1 MGQFLGSDLRNFPE
15 NDPMRSILSLTLG
28 MFLVLTTAPA
38 QGVQFVADQVTQS
51 GGHTHRG
58 ILYYRD
64 DMWRIEHNDPGSV
77 EVTIVRRDKGVMW
90 LLLGRTKQ
98 FATMPFDAST
108 GSSLQRSMRHELRR
122 ETIGTEVLDG
132 HPTTLFQIAAWEEQ
146 REVIYYQWWAED
158 LQLPLRIA
166 RKDGAWIV
174 QFKNVKL
181 RSLSPR
187 LFEIPL
193 HYRPMETSE

>member
-1 MGQFLGSDLRNFPE
+1 MQAVVLP
-15 NDPMRSILSLTLG
+15 LTLG
-28 MFLVLTTAPA
+28 VFIAVMSAPA
-38 QGVQFVADQVTQS
+38 QGVQFIAEQVTQS

-58 ILYYRD
+58 NVYHRD
-64 DMWRIEHNDPGSV
+64 DMWRIEHNDPGSI
-77 EVTIVRRDKGVMW
+77 EVTIGRKDKGVMW

-98 FATMPFDAST
+98 FATMPLD
-108 GSSLQRSMRHELRR
+108 GSSGATFERSMAHEVGR

-132 HPTTLFQIAAWEEQ
+132 HPTTLFQITAHEGQED
-146 REVIYYQWWAED
+146 VVYYQWWAED

-174 QFKNVKL
+174 DYKHVKL
-181 RSLSPR
+181 RSLSQR

-193 HYRPMETSE
+193 HYRPITAPLRPG

>member
-1 MGQFLGSDLRNFPE
+1 
-15 NDPMRSILSLTLG
+15 MRFIRFMALFIPLAV
-28 MFLVLTTAPA
+28 MPAPA
-38 QGVQFVADQVTQS
+38 QGVQFVADQVTHS

-58 ILYYRD
+58 SLYYRD

-77 EVTIVRRDKGVMW
+77 EVTIVRKDKGVMW

-98 FATMPFDAST
+98 FATIPFDESAGIT
-108 GSSLQRSMRHELRR
+108 LERSLTHEIGR
-122 ETIGTEVLDG
+122 ETIGTEILDG
-132 HPTTLFQIAAWEEQ
+132 HPTTLFQITVQEGKQ
-146 REVIYYQWWAED
+146 DVIYYQWWAED

-187 LFEIPL
+187 FFDLPL
-193 HYRPMETSE
+193 NYRPIEYSPAPG